1 LKNSMI
7 RSDFADTDA
16 YDRRIRRFV
25 PYYDEMMHSLLA
37 CWTDRTS
44 GLNVLELGS
53 GTGNLSQGLLDRNPG
68 CRLTAVD
75 LVEEMA
81 EACRTRLAAYSGR
94 VEIICTDMR
103 KFKRPDAFHQV
114 VSSLALHYPETDA
127 KKQAVCR
134 NVHQSLKRGGVF
146 SFSVMLTGDTP
157 ESSRKTWK
165 EWEQNVLHAGVSP
178 EELADWYKT
187 HHRSDHPVSLRL
199 WLEWL
204 RAEGFDPCDLVWR
217 KTVFGVIRATK
228 A

>member
-1 LKNSMI
+1 MI
-7 RSDFADTDA
+7 RSDFADTGA

-25 PYYDEMMHSLLA
+25 PYYEEMMDSVLD
-37 CWTDRTS
+37 CWAGQESDFDA
-44 GLNVLELGS
+44 LELGC
-53 GTGNLSQGLLDRNPG
+53 GTGNLSQRLLDKNPG

-81 EACRTRLAAYSGR
+81 EACRIRLAAYSGR
-94 VEIICTDMR
+94 VEIICADMR

-146 SFSVMLTGDTP
+146 SFSVMLTDDSP
-157 ESSRKTWK
+157 ESSRKIWK
-165 EWEQNVLHAGVSP
+165 EWEQDVLHGGVSP
-178 EELADWYKT
+178 EELDDWYKT
-187 HHRSDHPVSLRL
+187 HHRSDHPVSPRL

-204 RAEGFDPCDLVWR
+204 KAQGFDPCDMVWR